1 MKSSAMFLDRDGVI
15 NPDPGY
21 INDPEDLQPFPFT
34 AQAIRNFNL
43 LGLKVI
49 VVTNQSGI
57 ARGLLTIDQMND
69 IHQKLIDQL
78 ADDQAYI
85 DRIYFSPYHIDGH
98 VVPYNIQHLDR
109 KPDLGMFIK
118 ACSDF
123 NLDPGTSYM
132 IGDRMSDMV
141 FAHRAKL
148 VPILVMTGDGKKDL
162 LLRLAQHPEYAP
174 AFVAQDLLAASWLI
188 KLLRKDL

>member
-1 MKSSAMFLDRDGVI
+1 MFLDRDGVI